1 MEDATINT
9 YTKTRLPKK
18 LDMNDCY
25 PYTTF
30 EENFEE
36 LELLKKKNQEK
47 ELRTQHEKK

>member
-1 MEDATINT
+1 MPLSILTP
-9 YTKTRLPKK
+9 KQVRLPKK

-36 LELLKKKNQEK
+36 LELLKKKIKRKN
-47 ELRTQHEKK
+47 